1 MNDKTFKDLV
11 PEWLHQYESVFSEEA
26 SNRFPQRKK
35 WDHKIDFKDNDDLP
49 KKAKTYPL
57 SPLEMEHLQK
67 WLKQEYALGRLKD
80 LESPIAAPFFFIPKK
95 DGKLRPMMDYRQL
108 NEKTVK
114 N

>member
-1 MNDKTFKDLV
+1 
-11 PEWLHQYESVFSEEA
+11 
-26 SNRFPQRKK
+26 PQRKK

-67 WLKQEYALGRLKD
+67 RLKQEYALGRLSD
-80 LESPIAAPFFFIPKK
+80 SESPIAVPFFFIPKK
-95 DGKLRPMMDYRQL
+95 DGKLRPVMDYQQL